1 MDWNEG
7 TKFMYLSQTHLGKG
21 FDDVDDDDDM
31 SCLIQIEPTELDL
44 DVIVVDAQLGILA
57 LAINLKVL

>member
-7 TKFMYLSQTHLGKG
+7 TKFMYLTQTHLEKG

-31 SCLIQIEPTELDL
+31 SCLVQIGPTELDL
-44 DVIVVDAQLGILA
+44 
-57 LAINLKVL
+57 